1 MPATDPLQEL
11 VERLVERVEG
21 RYYGKY
27 RGLVTDN
34 QDPDSLGR
42 VKAKVPRLLADVEL
56 GWALPCAPYGGGPD
70 QGPFHNPPPGGS
82 VWVEVEGGGPPHP
95 PLWGTGGGGGRE
107 PRPGP
112 PRHKGFT
119 NSHGRQDDSD

>member
-1 MPATDPLQEL
+1 MPATDTLQEL

-56 GWALPCAPYGGGPD
+56 GWALPCAPYGGSSD
-70 QGPFHNPPPGGS
+70 QGLFNLPHTRGSGLGQVAGGAPPHPLLGGT
-82 VWVEVEGGGPPHP
+82 WWGDGGGPA
-95 PLWGTGGGGGRE
+95 TAATR
-107 PRPGP
+107 PR
-112 PRHKGFT
+112 RF
-119 NSHGRQDDSD
+119 

>member
-1 MPATDPLQEL
+1 MPATDTLQEL

-56 GWALPCAPYGGGPD
+56 GWALPCAPYGGSAD
-70 QGPFHNPPPGGS
+70 QD
-82 VWVEVEGGGPPHP
+82 
-95 PLWGTGGGGGRE
+95 PLNIADTPASLSIAFERGDLDYAILCGA
-107 PRPGP
+107 
-112 PRHKGFT
+112 
-119 NSHGRQDDSD
+119 